1 VVLASMAEEAVAE
14 AVRRARIDV
23 HGAIDIAEEFEG
35 WNTPYVWG
43 GKGRG
48 GIDCSGLARACY
60 PDLLPD
66 GSENQ
71 ARLLAGHARPEGRLA
86 LAEPGDLV
94 FFGPHRP
101 GEEPF
106 TRIDHVA
113 LIVEGATAGQPPLVI
128 HAASGQTVRRE
139 RLGGPRTPTDLIVL
153 VAAMRRFLIRSH
165 AESSV
170 AKLLRDAP

>member
-1 VVLASMAEEAVAE
+1 MAEEAVAE
-14 AVRRARIDV
+14 AVLRAHMDVRRAI
-23 HGAIDIAEEFEG
+23 GTAEEFERRE
-35 WNTPYVWG
+35 TPYVWG
-43 GKGRG
+43 GKGRD

-60 PDLLPD
+60 PELLPD

-71 ARLLAGHARPEGRLA
+71 ARLLAGHARPDGRFA

-106 TRIDHVA
+106 ARIDHVA

-128 HAASGQTVRRE
+128 HAASRQTVSRE

-153 VAAMRRFLIRSH
+153 VAAMRRFLVRSH

-170 AKLLRDAP
+170 ANLILRDAP